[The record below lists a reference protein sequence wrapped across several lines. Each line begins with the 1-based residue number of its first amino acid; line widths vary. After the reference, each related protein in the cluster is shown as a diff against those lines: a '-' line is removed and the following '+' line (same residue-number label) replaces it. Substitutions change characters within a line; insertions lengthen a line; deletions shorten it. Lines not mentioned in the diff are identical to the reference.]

1 MFPQL
6 PKSINHL
13 IPKLVGPLRDVPA
26 VRGLLSGLIIN
37 EFSYST
43 TLRPRPLSLMSDYT
57 SWASL
62 TDRSYSGRHLP
73 PASDEAIAA
82 LPPQEEVVALFRRKK
97 EIKSTDTSVMFMF
110 FAQWFVDSFL
120 STDMVDFR
128 RNHSNHEIDL
138 CEIYGLTPAQTELLR
153 SHEGGRLKSQLI
165 DGEEYPQF
173 YFQPREPGADLVVKP
188 EFVGL
193 FDENFVL
200 NVILGDAPDD
210 RKDSFFAVGLAHGNS
225 TIGNTIM
232 NIVWLREH
240 NRLAG
245 ELAARY
251 PEWDDERIFQTTR
264 NITIVLL
271 LKLVVEEYI
280 KHIGPWDVPVELVPL
295 IADSERWNRT
305 NWAAVE
311 FNILY
316 RWHMLVPDAIGE
328 GADEIGA
335 DAVRNN
341 NPLVI
346 SLGVEKLMSQCSNV
360 LAGKIGLHNT
370 PTFLVDR
377 HGDSPS
383 IEERTV
389 MLGRSAR
396 LCSYN
401 DYREAYGHKRMTS
414 YHELTHDKAVQERL
428 QSLYGDIDNL
438 EWYVGIFAEEYPD
451 YMMMGD
457 LLTSMVANDAFTQA
471 LTNPLLAR
479 HVYSPQ
485 TFSTLGLKTIEETQ
499 SLQQIVQRNSKDP
512 ASVYVSFSCSGK

>member
-57 SWASL
+57 SWESL

-73 PASDEAIAA
+73 PASDETMAA
-82 LPPQEEVVALFRRKK
+82 LPPLADVVALFRRDE

-120 STDMVDFR
+120 ATDMVDFR

-138 CEIYGLTPAQTELLR
+138 CEIYGLSPSQTDLLR
-153 SHEGGRLKSQLI
+153 AHEGGRLKSQLI

-173 YFQPREPGADLVVKP
+173 YFQPRDPGAALAVKP
-188 EFVGL
+188 EFIGL

-245 ELAARY
+245 LLAAEY
-251 PEWDDERIFQTTR
+251 PEWDDERVFQTAR
-264 NITIVLL
+264 NVTIVLL
-271 LKLVVEEYI
+271 LKIVVEEYI
-280 KHIGPWDVPVELVPL
+280 KHIGPWDVPVEMVNL
-295 IADSERWNRT
+295 IADGERWNRT

-316 RWHMLVPDAIGE
+316 RWHMLVPDAIGS
-328 GADEIGA
+328 GPDEIGP

-346 SLGVEKLMSQCSNV
+346 SEGIEALMRHCSNV
-360 LAGKIGLHNT
+360 LAGKIGLFNT

-389 MLGRSAR
+389 QLGRQAR
-396 LCSYN
+396 LRSYN
-401 DYREAYGHKRMTS
+401 EYRVAYGYKAMSS
-414 YHELTHDKAVQERL
+414 YSELTHDKVVQQRL
-428 QSLYGDIDNL
+428 EALYGDIDNL
-438 EWYVGIFAEEYPD
+438 EWYVGIFAEGYPD
-451 YMMMGD
+451 YMMMGE

-485 TFSTLGLKTIEETQ
+485 TFSPLGLKTIEETT
-499 SLQQIVQRNSKDP
+499 SLQQIVKRNSRDP
-512 ASVYVSFSCSGK
+512 DSVYVSFSCSGK